1 MFNTC
6 IRHKRIK
13 GQYRHLNI
21 VVAEIMT
28 VDTETNIGLKDKVYI
43 ACYRQKYDICKF
55 ITDRIWEMERR
66 MK

>member
-13 GQYRHLNI
+13 GQYRHVHN
-21 VVAEIMT
+21 VVVEIMT

-43 ACYRQKYDICKF
+43 
-55 ITDRIWEMERR
+55 
-66 MK
+66 